1 MLKDRFDQAITA
13 ASALAVVR
21 NDEAIDRLFALQPG
35 SAALVDEA
43 LAADPDFALAHC
55 TKARSLLQSGSVKD
69 ARAWAS
75 SGRDLAKGLSAR
87 ERSHANIV
95 CHAIHGE
102 STTALGLLREHAAAH
117 PRDAVPL
124 SFALGVY
131 GLLGF
136 GGHKD
141 FEAQQV
147 ALLDSVASAWG
158 EGEEAHWFLAAYGW
172 ARVEAGD
179 VERGIAMLERAL
191 DINPNNANA
200 VHGRVHGYYE
210 RGAPGDGEAFIASW
224 LPGYSRD
231 AVLHGHLAWH
241 QALFALQQGE
251 AERALAVYDDAISPE
266 TSRALP
272 MFTTIDCASFLFRCL
287 LHGHP
292 RHAARSRR
300 LADYAA
306 EHFTKPG
313 VPFVN
318 VHLAMVH
325 ALNGDSA
332 ALAMH
337 LEGVAT
343 RLADGRQPCGPIV
356 LRVCEALADYAA
368 GRYDAAASALEK
380 VLAAT
385 AKLGGSR
392 AQRDVLVDA
401 AIAGLLRSGDFA
413 GAKTLAQQRSKERA
427 GHLDE
432 TWLQRADAALKTA
445 SGRTAC

>member
-13 ASALAVVR
+13 ASALAVAR

-55 TKARSLLQSGSVKD
+55 TKARSLLQSGSVED

-75 SGRDLAKGLSAR
+75 SGRDLAKGLSMR
-87 ERSHANIV
+87 ERNHADIV
-95 CHAIHGE
+95 CRAIHGE

-158 EGEEAHWFLAAYGW
+158 EGKEAHWFLAAYGW

-179 VERGIAMLERAL
+179 VERGIATLERAL

-200 VHGRVHGYYE
+200 VHGRVHGCYE
-210 RGAPGDGEAFIASW
+210 RGAPSDGEAFIASW

-266 TSRALP
+266 ASRALP
-272 MFTTIDCASFLFRCL
+272 MFTMIDCASFLFRCL
-287 LHGHP
+287 LHGRP
-292 RHAARSRR
+292 RHAARSHR
-300 LADYAA
+300 LADYAGK
-306 EHFTKPG
+306 HFTKPG

-318 VHLAMVH
+318 IHLAMVH
-325 ALNGDSA
+325 VLNEDSA

-337 LEGVAT
+337 LKGVAA
-343 RLADGRQPCGPIV
+343 RLADGRQPSGPIV

-368 GRYDAAASALEK
+368 GRYGAAASALEK
-380 VLAAT
+380 LLAAT

-413 GAKTLAQQRSKERA
+413 GAKALAQRRSKERA

-432 TWLQRADAALKTA
+432 TWLRRADAALKA
-445 SGRTAC
+445 SGRAAC